1 MGNTQA
7 RSKQEEETTEEAWW
21 LLEGSHGM
29 ARDAEAAMVL
39 LEDKVKDGNTEA
51 MWMLG
56 VCSEFGIGTEQDVE
70 RAEKLYK
77 RGAKRNVTAKILANC
92 RMKNKNG
99 QSLTQ
104 LNLYSEQENKQ
115 TSKQP
120 KIFVN
125 QMRWCTEKMCG
136 IEGAKALSLLL
147 VYNPLTT
154 VNLSCNVN
162 IFLLY
167 IGENKVKMIVVFLE
181 SSRQQ
186 DPS

>member
-1 MGNTQA
+1 
-7 RSKQEEETTEEAWW
+7 
-21 LLEGSHGM
+21 
-29 ARDAEAAMVL
+29 
-39 LEDKVKDGNTEA
+39 
-51 MWMLG
+51 
-56 VCSEFGIGTEQDVE
+56 
-70 RAEKLYK
+70 
-77 RGAKRNVTAKILANC
+77 
-92 RMKNKNG
+92 
-99 QSLTQ
+99 
-104 LNLYSEQENKQ
+104 
-115 TSKQP
+115 
-120 KIFVN
+120 
-125 QMRWCTEKMCG
+125 MRWCTEKMCG

>member
-99 QSLTQ
+99 HGLTQ

-120 KIFVN
+120 K
-125 QMRWCTEKMCG
+125 
-136 IEGAKALSLLL
+136 
-147 VYNPLTT
+147 
-154 VNLSCNVN
+154 N
-162 IFLLY
+162 IC
-167 IGENKVKMIVVFLE
+167 E
-181 SSRQQ
+181 
-186 DPS
+186 